1 MSRIKK
7 LIQRINFPASALPGT
22 EGLDFQAKQGLRSAE
37 SEPSVRVRCSFAE
50 DKTGA
55 IGKYSSDRK

>member
-1 MSRIKK
+1 MIEYGKESS
-7 LIQRINFPASALPGT
+7 LG
-22 EGLDFQAKQGLRSAE
+22 KQGLRSAE